1 MLCEANL
8 TCLEIPL
15 QNHHLLETKEI
26 KIFRDRNARS
36 FGEKRMSLWHMALP
50 TSSSGLSWGVQNRDM
65 RELFLGE
72 KMSETTGTSNLQ
84 MLKPDLFGHV
94 EVRFPEPE

>member
-1 MLCEANL
+1 
-8 TCLEIPL
+8 
-15 QNHHLLETKEI
+15 
-26 KIFRDRNARS
+26 
-36 FGEKRMSLWHMALP
+36 MALP